1 MNDLIDQLKHY
12 AELRLELFRLSTAEA
27 VIKATSSTAT
37 KIILGVFLLSS
48 LIMAE
53 LALGLYLGEQLES
66 WAMGFLWISAGN
78 ALLFLVAFLFRKT
91 LTHSIQDGLSKFI
104 K

>member
-1 MNDLIDQLKHY
+1 MNELINQLKQY
-12 AELRLELFRLSTAEA
+12 AELRIELFRLTTAEA

-53 LALGLYLGEQLES
+53 LALGLYIGEQLKS
-66 WAMGFLWISAGN
+66 WAIGFLWVSAGN
-78 ALLFLVAFLFRKT
+78 TLLFFVAFLFRKT
-91 LTHSIQDGLSKFI
+91 LTHSIQDGLSKYI